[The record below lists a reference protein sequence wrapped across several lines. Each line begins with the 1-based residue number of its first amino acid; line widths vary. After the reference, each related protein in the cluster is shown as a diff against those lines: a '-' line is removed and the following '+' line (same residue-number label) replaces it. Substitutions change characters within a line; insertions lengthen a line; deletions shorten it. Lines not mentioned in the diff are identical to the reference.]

1 MSVSILSGFDLKVW
15 GDIMRVLVIG
25 FAAAFLMLPASAPA
39 KACEGY
45 AASAQATATELSA
58 AETKDGK
65 DAAKPMK
72 KTAMKKKS
80 KAKVEYM
87 RAAPMPPGA
96 K

>member
-1 MSVSILSGFDLKVW
+1 
-15 GDIMRVLVIG
+15 MRFLVIG
-25 FAAAFLMLPASAPA
+25 FAAAFLMLPASAPT

-45 AASAQATATELSA
+45 AASAKAAAVDLSA
-58 AETKDGK
+58 EE
-65 DAAKPMK
+65 K
-72 KTAMKKKS
+72 KAPKKKVAMKKK

>member
-1 MSVSILSGFDLKVW
+1 VISILSEFDLKIW
-15 GDIMRVLVIG
+15 GDIMRFLAIG
-25 FAAAFLMLPASAPA
+25 IAAAFLALPLA
-39 KACEGY
+39 KQAVACEGY

>member
-1 MSVSILSGFDLKVW
+1 MRFLLIGLS
-15 GDIMRVLVIG
+15 
-25 FAAAFLMLPASAPA
+25 ATFLMLPASAPT

-58 AETKDGK
+58 AETKDSK
-65 DAAKPMK
+65 DTKKPMK
-72 KTAMKKKS
+72 KAAMKKK

-87 RAAPMPPGA
+87 RVAPMPPGA

>member
-1 MSVSILSGFDLKVW
+1 
-15 GDIMRVLVIG
+15 MRVLVIG

-72 KTAMKKKS
+72 KTAMKKTAIKKRS

>member
-25 FAAAFLMLPASAPA
+25 FAAAFLMLPASAPT

-45 AASAQATATELSA
+45 DASAQAAATELSA

-65 DAAKPMK
+65 DTAKPMK